1 MKRMCIRCKK
11 YLDDETNFENVY
23 CWLCLDKIYAA
34 HNREAKIMRLEK
46 KTLKDEFDEYDRD
59 SDEEELD
66 EYIESMAVIEH

>member
-1 MKRMCIRCKK
+1 MEKKRCIRCKK
-11 YLDDETNFENVY
+11 DLTDNFNYENVY

-46 KTLKDEFDEYDRD
+46 KTLKDEFDEYD
-59 SDEEELD
+59 SDDVEELD